1 MVLKLQVN
9 IWASI
14 CTLLRLDLRRLC
26 WTGLE
31 RFRISSNVNKKRIT
45 RSLNK
50 TGFRSCES
58 FKMNTNY
65 NMQFA
70 RCNLKVRVQF
80 ATCTMQEARCNLQS
94 LIRRCCSYMAQVI
107 EDFVYYSGFSIFFCT
122 SRFAI
127 YTYV

>member
-1 MVLKLQVN
+1 MMTPFFTCEKINETSSWMVLKLQVN

-50 TGFRSCES
+50 TGFRSWEP
-58 FKMNTNY
+58 FKMNTN
-65 NMQFA
+65 
-70 RCNLKVRVQF
+70 CNFKDKVQF

-94 LIRRCCSYMAQVI
+94 LQVIRRLVFLLGRGHGGLCVLL
-107 EDFVYYSGFSIFFCT
+107 
-122 SRFAI
+122 RL
-127 YTYV
+127 